1 VSAHRL
7 LDIFTLMERFDRESP
22 SGFALCAVAAEFMSL
37 DGAGIALI
45 DDGDDLTSL
54 CTSNTAAGA
63 LMDLEITLGQGPTV
77 DASRGDAVQDT
88 DLVGTNDSPWNT
100 YRPEAVALG
109 ARAVFG
115 YPVRLGA
122 IRFGALSLY
131 RNVPG
136 PLDAGQAADAYL
148 MASVVGRAILATQA
162 GGSPDELVEELG
174 GVSML
179 DFRVHQAAGMVAI
192 QASISV
198 KDALVLLRAHA
209 FVIGCQLSDLA
220 GRVVSR
226 TMCFDP
232 DFQEWDD
239 RIAGG
244 NYEL

>member
-7 LDIFTLMERFDRESP
+7 LDIFTLMERFDREKPGGS
-22 SGFALCAVAAEFMSL
+22 ALCAVAAEFMAL

-45 DDGDDLTSL
+45 NDGDDLTSL
-54 CTSNTAAGA
+54 CTSNVAAGA
-63 LMDLEITLGQGPTV
+63 LMDLEMTLGEGPTV
-77 DASRGDAVQDT
+77 DASRGDAVQDI
-88 DLVGTNDSPWNT
+88 DLIGANDSVWST
-100 YRPEAVALG
+100 YRPEALALG

-131 RNVPG
+131 RNSPG
-136 PLDAGQAADAYL
+136 PLDAGQASDAYL

-162 GGSPDELVEELG
+162 GGSPDDLVEELG

-179 DFRVHQAAGMVAI
+179 DFRVHQAAGMVSI

-198 KDALVLLRAHA
+198 RDALVLLRAHA
-209 FVIGCQLSDLA
+209 FGVGCGLSDLA

-226 TMCFDP
+226 STHFDP
-232 DFQEWDD
+232 DTQEWVDQL
-239 RIAGG
+239 AGG
-244 NYEL
+244 NDGL